1 VDDLGGSTSTGP
13 DWERVA
19 FDVACGRC
27 GEDLRGCVE
36 PSCPRCE
43 LTFEWDDVLPL
54 EELRCL
60 HCAYLLIGLQE
71 SRCPECGQTFEW
83 PEVLDAARARKSDL
97 FEHQWSHQATRALSR
112 TWWLAAFR
120 PTKLWAS
127 HDINDPPRVGPL
139 LAFAIF
145 QWAVFVVSW
154 FAGGE
159 VADLTLNRLARWK
172 QSRANFNYDFR
183 LGENFFYAVA
193 TAYLFT
199 FLSFQLFFQTNE
211 RYRVRWQQLLRV
223 YVHATAF
230 ASLCLLFS
238 VTLEAIVDASVL
250 FIPGFRVPF
259 PFYDRL
265 QRGVLALGV
274 LITWAHIWCGYHV
287 YLKIPRGWGT
297 AAMCPLVGYL
307 LTKVCWDV

>member
-1 VDDLGGSTSTGP
+1 MENLGGSIATGP

-43 LTFEWDDVLPL
+43 LEFEWDDVLPL

-71 SRCPECGQTFEW
+71 SRCPECGQEFAW
-83 PEVLDAARARKSDL
+83 QEVLDAARARKSGL
-97 FEHQWSHQATRALSR
+97 FEHQWSHQGIRALSR
-112 TWWLAAFR
+112 TWRLAAFQ
-120 PTKLWAS
+120 PAKLWAS
-127 HDINDPPRVGPL
+127 YEINDPPRIVPL
-139 LAFAIF
+139 LAFVIL
-145 QWAVFVVSW
+145 QWAVFVLSW

-159 VADLTLNRLARWK
+159 VADLALNGMAKWK
-172 QSRANFNYDFR
+172 QSQANFSYKFR
-183 LGENFFYAVA
+183 LGDEFFYVA
-193 TAYLFT
+193 GTIYVFT
-199 FLSFQLFFQTNE
+199 FLSFQLFFQTKG

-230 ASLCLLFS
+230 GSLCMLISLILE
-238 VTLEAIVDASVL
+238 TLVDAAVL
-250 FIPGFRVPF
+250 FVPGFRVPF
-259 PFYDRL
+259 PFYDGL
-265 QRGVLALGV
+265 QRSVLGFGV
-274 LITWAHIWCGYHV
+274 LITWAHIWCGYHR

-297 AAMCPLVGYL
+297 AAMCLFLGYL
-307 LTKVCWDV
+307 FTRLCWDV